1 MNRFLIE
8 AVGAAAACLTTFC
21 WVPQALRTIRL
32 RDTRAISL
40 PAQLAF
46 AAGLSLWLVYGLLI
60 VSWPLMRHREQ
71 ASHAQHPAMRPPH
84 VHPADQLPR

>member
-1 MNRFLIE
+1 MSSVELIG
-8 AVGAAAACLTTFC
+8 GAAALLTTFC

-46 AAGLSLWLVYGLLI
+46 AAGLALWLVYGVLI
-60 VSWPLMRHREQ
+60 ASWPLVLANAVSLAL
-71 ASHAQHPAMRPPH
+71 ASVIVATKLRFG
-84 VHPADQLPR
+84 

>member
-1 MNRFLIE
+1 MSSVELIG
-8 AVGAAAACLTTFC
+8 GAAALLTTFC

-46 AAGLSLWLVYGLLI
+46 AAGLALWLVYGVLI
-60 VSWPLMRHREQ
+60 ASWPLVLANAVSLGL
-71 ASHAQHPAMRPPH
+71 ASVIVATKLRFG
-84 VHPADQLPR
+84 